1 MAAVLACG
9 PGAVLSHRSAADLLE
24 LRATD
29 RRRIDVTIPGKARRS
44 HRGVQVH
51 RSRTL
56 DPARDVNTIRGIPVT
71 TPSRTLLDLA
81 DVLPIRAVERALDQA
96 EIAWRLDLGSLEGQL
111 RRNHGR
117 HGAGPLRA
125 LLTSRREPAR
135 AGNELE
141 ERVLLIC
148 RDAGLPRRRPAGSRG
163 QRLHRAAGRRTA
175 IRPDFLWRAH
185 HLILETDGRRTH
197 RTDRAFERDRLRDQR
212 AMAAGWRVVRI
223 TWRQVTREPKR
234 IGAVLA
240 DLLAKTATP
249 S

>member
-1 MAAVLACG
+1 
-9 PGAVLSHRSAADLLE
+9 
-24 LRATD
+24 
-29 RRRIDVTIPGKARRS
+29 
-44 HRGVQVH
+44 
-51 RSRTL
+51 
-56 DPARDVNTIRGIPVT
+56 
-71 TPSRTLLDLA
+71 
-81 DVLPIRAVERALDQA
+81 VLPD
-96 EIAWRLDLGSLEGQL
+96 G
-111 RRNHGR
+111 
-117 HGAGPLRA
+117 GP
-125 LLTSRREPAR
+125 
-135 AGNELE
+135 
-141 ERVLLIC
+141 
-148 RDAGLPRRRPAGSRG
+148 
-163 QRLHRAAGRRTA
+163 A